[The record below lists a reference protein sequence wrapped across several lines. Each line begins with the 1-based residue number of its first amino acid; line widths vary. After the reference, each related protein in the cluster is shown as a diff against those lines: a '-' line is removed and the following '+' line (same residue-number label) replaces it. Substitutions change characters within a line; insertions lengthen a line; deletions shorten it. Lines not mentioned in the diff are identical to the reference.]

1 MSSLHI
7 LSGTGHALLLA
18 ATTTTKP
25 HTSSAISYLPLVLLI
40 AVGGYLL
47 FIRPRNQAMRRQQQQ
62 GRELAVGDRVLTRA
76 GIVGRVQG
84 FSGDRV
90 QLEIADGVVI
100 EVVRQGIGQ
109 QLPDQMDDEDL
120 IPPPPGADEADEDSE
135 AGHEDEGAR
144 ADWGHADTADDW
156 QTDEHD
162 EHETGDHAAAS
173 PAEPASGHDD
183 PFDVSAEDPL
193 AAPPGDGAAADG
205 ATADGGRRKGRRAK
219 Q

>member
-1 MSSLHI
+1 MPSLHI

-18 ATTTTKP
+18 ATTTTAKP
-25 HTSSAISYLPLVLLI
+25 TSSSAISYLPLVLLI

-76 GIVGRVQG
+76 GIVGRVRG

-120 IPPPPGADEADEDSE
+120 IPPPPGAGETDEDAE
-135 AGHEDEGAR
+135 DGHEDDVAT
-144 ADWGHADTADDW
+144 ADWGHAETADDR
-156 QTDEHD
+156 QTDEH
-162 EHETGDHAAAS
+162 EAAS
-173 PAEPASGHDD
+173 PAEPAAGHDD

-205 ATADGGRRKGRRAK
+205 GRRRGRRAK